1 MRVALLCVAVLLA
14 ALAAG
19 VPDQGRRRKVKKI
32 LATSP
37 LPDESGLEATAMT
50 PVETGAVQADAE
62 SGGGEPGK
70 DDNQKAPRG

>member
-1 MRVALLCVAVLLA
+1 MRLVLLCVAVLLA

-32 LATSP
+32 LATSSP

-50 PVETGAVQADAE
+50 PAETGAVQPDAE
-62 SGGGEPGK
+62 SGGELGK

>member
-1 MRVALLCVAVLLA
+1 MAVLLA

-32 LATSP
+32 LATAA
-37 LPDESGLEATAMT
+37 PDESGLEAT
-50 PVETGAVQADAE
+50 VETGAVQANAE

>member
-32 LATSP
+32 LATAAP
-37 LPDESGLEATAMT
+37 PDESGPEATALT
-50 PVETGAVQADAE
+50 PAETGAVQPDAE
-62 SGGGEPGK
+62 SGGELGK

>member
-1 MRVALLCVAVLLA
+1 MRLVLLCVAVLLA

-32 LATSP
+32 LATLP
-37 LPDESGLEATAMT
+37 PPDESGSEATAMT
-50 PVETGAVQADAE
+50 PAETGAVQPDAE
-62 SGGGEPGK
+62 SGGEPGK

>member
-1 MRVALLCVAVLLA
+1 MVLLCVAVLLA

-32 LATSP
+32 LATAA
-37 LPDESGLEATAMT
+37 PDESGPEATAMT
-50 PVETGAVQADAE
+50 PAETGAVQPDAE
-62 SGGGEPGK
+62 SGGEPGK

>member
-1 MRVALLCVAVLLA
+1 MRVALLLCVAVLLA

-32 LATSP
+32 LATSSP
-37 LPDESGLEATAMT
+37 PDESGLEATA
-50 PVETGAVQADAE
+50 ETGAVQPDAE
-62 SGGGEPGK
+62 SGGELGK

>member
-1 MRVALLCVAVLLA
+1 MRLVLLCVAVLLA

-37 LPDESGLEATAMT
+37 LPDESGPEATA
-50 PVETGAVQADAE
+50 ETGAVQPDAE
-62 SGGGEPGK
+62 SGVEPGK

>member
-1 MRVALLCVAVLLA
+1 MRVVLLCVAVLLA

-32 LATSP
+32 LATSSP
-37 LPDESGLEATAMT
+37 PDESGPEATAMT
-50 PVETGAVQADAE
+50 PAETGAVQTDAE
-62 SGGGEPGK
+62 SGGEPGK